1 MLAKNNEICKN
12 ILPKLMEEV
21 NDLELSVKSLFEEIF
36 EIKKEKDSEGLS
48 QESNETTGEHEKRF
62 SPEIIEKEEQQIEEK
77 GHSIFWNI
85 DDDETLFDLY
95 EKEIYEQIKNLV

>member
-12 ILPKLMEEV
+12 IVPKLMEEA

-48 QESNETTGEHEKRF
+48 QESNETTGEHEKRL
-62 SPEIIEKEEQQIEEK
+62 SPEIIETEEQQIEEK
-77 GHSIFWNI
+77 EHSIFWNI